1 MKLLTISLLA
11 ATVAVLGSLSA
22 RADDQQSA
30 NRLAIQRAQ
39 ASNATATVAVFS
51 SRQGLGSAAQAAT
64 QDKQIVRLSNGH
76 GQDTQLFR

>member
-39 ASNATATVAVFS
+39 ASTATVAVFS
-51 SRQGLGSAAQAAT
+51 GHQGLGSAAQAT
-64 QDKQIVRLSNGH
+64 TPDKQIVRLSNGH
-76 GQDTQLFR
+76 GQVTQLFR